1 MKPAIIIGAI
11 ITALAVFII
20 VTLQMKLTNE
30 REAHATTKVAYAN
43 YRGEAEKAAREA
55 ADKDRA
61 TEAKWRADYKTLDNQ
76 WSEKYAT
83 LNTKY
88 GKLDDASRRMSGQ
101 LATFTTASK
110 NLAATAI
117 TAAERE
123 AVATA
128 FDLLSD
134 MHRELGEREVIL
146 AKALDRSHGEGL
158 ACQAFYEVT
167 EPSASP

>member
-11 ITALAVFII
+11 IAAIAAFII
-20 VTLQMKLTNE
+20 VNLNIKLADE
-30 REAHATTKVAYAN
+30 RKAHAATTVEYAE
-43 YRGEAEKAAREA
+43 YRATAEKEAREA

-61 TEAKWRADYKTLDNQ
+61 VEAKWRAEYKNLDNQ
-76 WSEKYAT
+76 WSEKYAS

-88 GKLDDASRRMSGQ
+88 GKLDTAASRMSGQ

-110 NLAATAI
+110 DLAAAAT

-123 AVATA
+123 AVAAA

-134 MHRELGEREVIL
+134 MHRELGEREVVL

-167 EPSASP
+167 EPQPGS